1 MGECNQYL
9 NEGRIMRRVLL
20 ILILIALAGLLYS
33 ASSFEKYCNS
43 IQNRKDLFWGIGEAE
58 SEIVAGE
65 ICRNE
70 LAKSISSWYLTEI
83 GLEKRISYGNR
94 DKYERMVNVW
104 LSSMMTDIKIERSID
119 KEHQEIWTISREI
132 VKENYDQKMEEIKL
146 NINRGRQALELNKLG
161 IFFRCFYVAIVEI
174 DLLAGKEV
182 IIDGQVWD
190 TAAMIA
196 EITKVVENL
205 AIKLVSNNYE
215 AGNRRLILQVLY
227 ERRPVNDIRLGILT
241 GDDYEYYSLSDR
253 YLQVDLF
260 GYQYAETE
268 NISFRIDIQDS
279 ATHALGKIISELSN
293 ITGMDGYEAYRTI
306 PLRKQEYEESSW
318 EDVRLPVEEDETQ
331 LENRIRIILAS
342 IETGSISDSDIF
354 ASDEVLQQ
362 FICLQQKLKLGNM
375 IVEPGIKKYE
385 LSDGSLWRGFDVQIQ
400 FVSGLK
406 SMTNLVLKTDDQD
419 KISGVWLGMKP
430 LDFRLLNRKF
440 DSQIEIDN
448 FLSTV
453 ELIEGQYTKA
463 VCGEHLAID
472 GYPVCPPEG
481 WYWVEVEDVNLEVLE
496 NGVIYNYRLTI
507 AGADKSWE
515 FDLKGIKE

>member
-1 MGECNQYL
+1 MGVCNQYL
-9 NEGRIMRRVLL
+9 SEGIIMRRV
-20 ILILIALAGLLYS
+20 ILIWGLIIITGLLYS
-33 ASSFEKYCNS
+33 ESSFDKLS
-43 IQNRKDLFWGIGEAE
+43 KTIQGRKDLFWGIGEAE
-58 SEIVAGE
+58 EQSEASE
-65 ICRNE
+65 ICRKE
-70 LAKSISSWYLTEI
+70 LAKSISKWYLTER

-104 LSSMMTDIKIERSID
+104 LSSMMADIKIERNND

-132 VKENYDQKMEEIKL
+132 VKEHYDQKKEEIKQ

-190 TAAMIA
+190 TNALIA

-205 AIKLVSNNYE
+205 VLKLIGNNYE
-215 AGNRRLILQVLY
+215 TGNRRLILQVLY

-253 YLQVDLF
+253 YLQIDLF
-260 GYQYAETE
+260 GYQYAEIE
-268 NISFRIDIQDS
+268 NINFKIDIQDS
-279 ATHALGKIISELSN
+279 ATHAWSKIISELSN

-306 PLRKQEYEESSW
+306 PLRKVEYEESSW
-318 EDVRLPVEEDETQ
+318 EDVRLPVEDDETQ
-331 LENRIRIILAS
+331 LESRIRSILAS
-342 IETGSISDSDIF
+342 IEKGIVTDSGIF
-354 ASDEVLQQ
+354 ASEEVLQQ
-362 FICLQQKLKLGNM
+362 FNCLQQKLKLGNM
-375 IVEPGIKKYE
+375 IVEPGVKRYE
-385 LSDGSLWRGFDVQIQ
+385 FRDGIMWRGFDVQIQ
-400 FVSGLK
+400 YASGLQ

-419 KISGVWLGMKP
+419 KICGVWLGMKP
-430 LDFRLLNRKF
+430 LDFRLINRKF
-440 DSQIEIDN
+440 ESQTEKN
-448 FLSTV
+448 NSLSAV
-453 ELIEGQYTKA
+453 ELIERQYTKA
-463 VCGEHLAID
+463 VCGEQLAID
-472 GYPVCPPEG
+472 GYPANPPEG
-481 WYWVEVEDVNLEVLE
+481 WYWVEIEDVNLEVLE